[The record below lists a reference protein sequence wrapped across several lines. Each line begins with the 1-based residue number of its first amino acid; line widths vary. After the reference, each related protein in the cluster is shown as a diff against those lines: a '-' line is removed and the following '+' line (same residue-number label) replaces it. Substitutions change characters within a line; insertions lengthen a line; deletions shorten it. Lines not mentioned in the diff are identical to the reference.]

1 MNTLVA
7 TGKLIHYPKAKN
19 NQALT
24 PPTTPHSN
32 GAIQP
37 VPVVKVEPAYQ
48 PKPSP
53 LVLVKIEPTAEQ
65 PPKAQ
70 IEVPKTPKIKVKKET
85 EHKPEKRAKASA
97 VKRQNKEPKNNPNVT
112 KSCHRRLPKAWLLYI
127 FNVFF
132 CYELKK

>member
-7 TGKLIHYPKAKN
+7 TGKLLHYPKTKN

-37 VPVVKVEPAYQ
+37 VPVVKVEPAY
-48 PKPSP
+48 PSKPSP
-53 LVLVKIEPTAEQ
+53 LVLVKIEPTTEP

-70 IEVPKTPKIKVKKET
+70 IEVKTPKMKVKKET
-85 EHKPEKRAKASA
+85 DQKPEKRAKASA
-97 VKRQNKEPKNNPNVT
+97 VKRQNKEPRNNPNVT
-112 KSCHRRLPKAWLLYI
+112 KSCYRRLPKARFILVW
-127 FNVFF
+127 FF
-132 CYELKK
+132 I